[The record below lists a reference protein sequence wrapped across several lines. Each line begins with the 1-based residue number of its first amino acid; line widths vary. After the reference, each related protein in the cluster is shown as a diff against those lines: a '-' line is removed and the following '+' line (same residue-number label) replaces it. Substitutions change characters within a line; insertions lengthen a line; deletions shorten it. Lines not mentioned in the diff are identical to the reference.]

1 MRFESTSASRRLAAA
16 LCVLVMG
23 WLIGSVAEAAPV
35 ESQRTEFERVLAYVD
50 QSLKKNP
57 NYVPKQ
63 ALYSC
68 QDRRNHASRL
78 YHRGYEVRAVRSLKY
93 CFNLLG
99 ISEAGVE
106 QAPDPAE
113 PERRRLAAAAARQAK
128 AVAETRDVL
137 ALPGSAE
144 RGLEIYREC
153 AACHMP
159 EGWGMRS
166 GIVPQLAGQH
176 RNVVIKQ
183 LADIRS
189 GYRKNRVMAPYASVE
204 SIGGAQAIADVAAY
218 IDTLEI
224 SVDNGKGPGDDLEL
238 GAKLYRENCVA
249 CHGDQGQGNN
259 EAVVP
264 RIQSQHFGYLVTQ
277 FELIRGG
284 DRKNANPEM
293 VAQIKGFEQREVE
306 AVLDYV
312 SRLQPPED
320 LQAPPDWRNPDFARL
335 SAGQ

>member
-1 MRFESTSASRRLAAA
+1 MRFESMRLSGRLAAA
-16 LCVLVMG
+16 LCVVAMA
-23 WLIGSVAEAAPV
+23 WPIAAVTESVAAAA
-35 ESQRTEFERVLAYVD
+35 SKTEFERVLAYVD

-68 QDRRNHASRL
+68 RDRRNHASRL

-99 ISEAGVE
+99 VSESGVA

-113 PERRRLAAAAARQAK
+113 PERRRLAAAAARKEK
-128 AVAETRDVL
+128 ASAETKDVQ
-137 ALPGSAE
+137 ALQGSAD

-189 GYRKNRVMAPYASVE
+189 GYRKNRVMAPYSSIEA
-204 SIGGAQAIADVAAY
+204 IGGAQAVADVAAY

-224 SVDNGKGPGDDLEL
+224 SVENGKGPGDDLEL
-238 GAKLYRENCVA
+238 GARLYRENCLA
-249 CHGDQGQGNN
+249 CHGDQGQGSN

-277 FELIRGG
+277 FELIRDG
-284 DRKNANPEM
+284 DRKNANAEM
-293 VAQIKGFEQREVE
+293 VAQIKGFEDREVE

-312 SRLQPPED
+312 SRLQPPEE
-320 LQAPPDWRNPDFARL
+320 LQAPPDWRNPDFTQL
-335 SAGQ
+335 SAGR